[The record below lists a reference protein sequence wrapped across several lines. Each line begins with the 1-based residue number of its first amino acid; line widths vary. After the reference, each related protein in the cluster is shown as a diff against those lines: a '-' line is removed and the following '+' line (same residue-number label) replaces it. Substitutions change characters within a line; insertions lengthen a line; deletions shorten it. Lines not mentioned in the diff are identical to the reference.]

1 MKNSKVLLV
10 DFGVMYG
17 GGQVYLTRLI
27 QLLEGQVEF
36 FVLCSNPELSRSLAD
51 QGVHVFQFAPAS
63 HWSKVWQ
70 MLLGMAILV
79 RLRIFQGINVVWING
94 TPEIIFS
101 PLARIL
107 GCKTIATRH
116 LSMDAQSLELHRTTN
131 RVFSESL
138 FKKLALSLH
147 KVVCVS
153 EAVATDLATVLS
165 SKNLVSIPNWVSV
178 LPDPVMANHEARL
191 PVRVV
196 FVGRL
201 QKYKGAHIII
211 DAMKQLTAQ
220 NPELELSLT
229 IVGDGECRDEL
240 ALQSQGLDVRFTGFQ
255 KVTTS
260 FYRDADLFINPSM
273 GPEGLPLVSL
283 EAMSFGLPCI
293 LSDLRVH
300 REISEDGKCALLFRS
315 GDAADLCLAIRS
327 LVACPTKMRAYGK
340 LGRTAVENRYSAD
353 AARVNYLEML
363 QLNGGISS

>member
-1 MKNSKVLLV
+1 VKHSKVLLV

-27 QLLEGQVEF
+27 QLLEGQAEF

-51 QGVHVFQFAPAS
+51 QRVHVFQFAPAN
-63 HWSKVWQ
+63 HWSKLWK
-70 MLLGMAILV
+70 MSLGMAILV
-79 RLRIFQGINVVWING
+79 RLRIFRGINVVWING

-138 FKKLALSLH
+138 FRKLASSLH

-153 EAVATDLATVLS
+153 EAVATDLANVLS
-165 SKNLVSIPNWVSV
+165 LKNLVSIPNWVSV
-178 LPDPVMANHEARL
+178 LPDPITANNQEGSIRL
-191 PVRVV
+191 V

-220 NPELELSLT
+220 NPELRSSLT
-229 IVGDGECRDEL
+229 IVGDGECCDEL
-240 ALQSQGLDVRFTGFQ
+240 ALQAQGLNVRFTGFQ
-255 KVTTS
+255 KITTS
-260 FYRDADLFINPSM
+260 FYRNADLFINPSM

-300 REISEDGKCALLFRS
+300 REISENGRCALLFRS
-315 GDAADLCLAIRS
+315 GDAADLCLKIQS
-327 LVACPTKMRAYGK
+327 LVAFPTKMRTYGQ
-340 LGRTAVENRYSAD
+340 LGRTAIESKYSAD
-353 AARVNYLEML
+353 AARINYLEML
-363 QLNGGISS
+363 QPNGGISS